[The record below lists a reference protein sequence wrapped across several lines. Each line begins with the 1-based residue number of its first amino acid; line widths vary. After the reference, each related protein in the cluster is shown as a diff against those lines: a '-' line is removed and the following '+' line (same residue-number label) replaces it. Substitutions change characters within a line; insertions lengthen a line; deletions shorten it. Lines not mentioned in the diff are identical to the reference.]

1 MYPRVYKSLA
11 CSRSAEGRCSEYEVR
26 SVTALGGRQR
36 GGWSSNKLCSSPT
49 SALPRCS
56 LGFGT
61 PSPNTSFLC
70 HSCHHSWHSHD
81 TCPERHRIHQHQCHL
96 TRGPWVTCS
105 SEMAAERA
113 SASEHPDDMPV
124 GALAA
129 DAACRLRRHRH
140 HPGVFAAHPTNPSIA
155 TNLPRA
161 CMQHGRGLRPAGT
174 KFSSICKTRVL
185 RRNPV
190 TAGKR
195 SDGSTSEPWDAVYTV
210 AGYKDGVMSGTR
222 ERGWFLFV
230 LLSSL
235 VAVLRAG
242 IDLEGL
248 ISSFIRRSI
257 IVSGTE

>member
-1 MYPRVYKSLA
+1 MHPRVYKSLA
-11 CSRSAEGRCSEYEVR
+11 CSRSAEGRCCEYEVR
-26 SVTALGGRQR
+26 SVTALGGGQR

-56 LGFGT
+56 LVFWY
-61 PSPNTSFLC
+61 TSARHFFSVSLL
-70 HSCHHSWHSHD
+70 SWHSHD
-81 TCPERHRIHQHQCHL
+81 TYPERHRIQQHQCHL

-235 VAVLRAG
+235 VAVQRAG

-248 ISSFIRRSI
+248 ISCFIRRSI

>member
-1 MYPRVYKSLA
+1 MLLPNFCASSLFTWFW
-11 CSRSAEGRCSEYEVR
+11 Y
-26 SVTALGGRQR
+26 
-36 GGWSSNKLCSSPT
+36 T
-49 SALPRCS
+49 SAKHFFSVS
-56 LGFGT
+56 L
-61 PSPNTSFLC
+61 L
-70 HSCHHSWHSHD
+70 SWHSHD
-81 TCPERHRIHQHQCHL
+81 TYPERHRIQQHQCHL
-96 TRGPWVTCS
+96 TRGPWVTCT

-195 SDGSTSEPWDAVYTV
+195 TDGSTSEPWDAVYTV

-248 ISSFIRRSI
+248 ISCFIRRSI

>member
-1 MYPRVYKSLA
+1 
-11 CSRSAEGRCSEYEVR
+11 
-26 SVTALGGRQR
+26 
-36 GGWSSNKLCSSPT
+36 
-49 SALPRCS
+49 
-56 LGFGT
+56 
-61 PSPNTSFLC
+61 
-70 HSCHHSWHSHD
+70 
-81 TCPERHRIHQHQCHL
+81 
-96 TRGPWVTCS
+96 
-105 SEMAAERA
+105 MAAERA

-195 SDGSTSEPWDAVYTV
+195 NDGSTSEPWDAVYTV

-248 ISSFIRRSI
+248 ISCFIRRSI